1 MARKSGNEITTT
13 ADLGLAPEIEELTV
27 EETEAPADEKVASIE
42 PVNLP
47 ENEKMVKI
55 ATNFTGTLH
64 VGGKNWHFKKEEPVN
79 VPKSVKDILFV
90 QKGLAPI

>member
-1 MARKSGNEITTT
+1 MARKSNNEITTT
-13 ADLGLAPEIEELTV
+13 ADLGLAPEVEELTA
-27 EETEAPADEKVASIE
+27 EETEAPADKEVASIE

-64 VGGKNWHFKKEEPVN
+64 VGGKNWHFTKGEPVN

>member
-1 MARKSGNEITTT
+1 MARKSNNEITTT
-13 ADLGLAPEIEELTV
+13 ADLGLAPEVEELTV
-27 EETEAPADEKVASIE
+27 EETEAPADKEVASIE

-55 ATNFTGTLH
+55 VTNFTGTLH
-64 VGGKNWHFKKEEPVN
+64 VGGKNWHFKKNEPVN